1 MFIDSKVAITYSG
14 IKQFGDA
21 VPGSALRP
29 LEPPTPRILRLAHAE
44 APPDGAVLSPGV
56 WAGREV
62 RQFAKAY
69 CEEFQQRETLRRH
82 VLTGAR
88 MALVQEFGSDQAL
101 TVALGEH
108 QCLTALRVLFA
119 APESLRDELVAGL
132 QQVSSVLARYE
143 QEAQAL
149 WEGIR
154 ELIQE
159 GEGAGPAGPPLVR
172 GADALYKA
180 AFGAIHAALGD
191 DALLQHALCKGRA
204 VRNGDAIEL
213 LPPVRA
219 AVIAQA
225 MRYCEA
231 TMQEHAAGADPAA
244 WVLSP
249 AQIQEAVH
257 AALVRQGLLA
267 LSD

>member
-21 VPGSALRP
+21 RLGRALQP
-29 LEPPTPRILRLAHAE
+29 LEPPTPRIMRLAAND
-44 APPDGAVLSPGV
+44 APPGGPAAGSPGL

-62 RQFAKAY
+62 RQVARDY
-69 CEEFQQRETLRRH
+69 CEEFQQREALRRH

-101 TVALGEH
+101 SVALGEH
-108 QCLTALRVLFA
+108 QCATALRVLFA
-119 APESLRDELVAGL
+119 SPEATRDELVDGL
-132 QQVSSVLARYE
+132 HQVSAVLSRYE

-149 WEGIR
+149 WDAVR
-154 ELIQE
+154 D
-159 GEGAGPAGPPLVR
+159 GAGPHSTIRGP
-172 GADALYKA
+172 DALYKA
-180 AFGAIHAALGD
+180 SFGAIHAALRD
-191 DALLQHALCKGRA
+191 ESLLQHALCKGRA
-204 VRNGDAIEL
+204 QRHGDAIEL
-213 LPPVRA
+213 LPSVRA
-219 AVIAQA
+219 TVIAQA

-231 TMQEHAAGADPAA
+231 SMQDAAGDAEPAA
-244 WVLSP
+244 WALSP
-249 AQIQEAVH
+249 AQIEEAVQ

>member
-21 VPGSALRP
+21 RQGKALRP
-29 LEPPTPRILRLAHAE
+29 LEPPTPRIVRLATHDT
-44 APPDGAVLSPGV
+44 PPGGPAAGGAGL

-62 RQFAKAY
+62 RQVARAY
-69 CEEFQQRETLRRH
+69 CEEFQQREALRRH

-88 MALVQEFGSDQAL
+88 MALVQEFGSDRAL
-101 TVALGEH
+101 SVALGEH
-108 QCLTALRVLFA
+108 QCTTALRVLFTA
-119 APESLRDELVAGL
+119 CFNSCDGARDELVDGL
-132 QQVSSVLARYE
+132 QQVSAVLSRYE

-149 WEGIR
+149 WDAAH
-154 ELIQE
+154 Q
-159 GEGAGPAGPPLVR
+159 AGDTAAVIR

-180 AFGAIHAALGD
+180 SFGAIHAALRDEG
-191 DALLQHALCKGRA
+191 LLQHALGKGRA
-204 VRNGDAIEL
+204 VQHGDAIEL
-213 LPPVRA
+213 LPAVRA
-219 AVIAQA
+219 TVIAQA

-231 TMQEHAAGADPAA
+231 SMREHAGDGEPAQWA
-244 WVLSP
+244 LSP
-249 AQIQEAVH
+249 AQIGEAVQ